1 MKTER
6 KKPDI
11 TASLRAAII
20 NGQFLP
26 NERLIEAEL
35 AARFATNRVQIRA
48 SLSKLEGEGLV
59 ASEPNRGARVR
70 VVSGEE
76 ALEITEARAAMET
89 LVAAKAAER
98 ATVKDIAR
106 LQNILRG
113 MKGAIGGGDLLG
125 YSNLNGEL
133 HMELRRIARHGT
145 ATRILSLLNSQ
156 IIRFQ
161 FRAILIP
168 GRASKSFAEHKAIVD
183 AIRAHDAARAR
194 AAMAAHLA
202 HVVEALRKAIAS
214 QGAQTSFVPE
224 HPGFATTVS
233 ALERGA

>member
-1 MKTER
+1 MKNDR

-11 TASLRAAII
+11 TTSLRAAII

-35 AARFATNRVQIRA
+35 AARFSTNRVQIRA

-59 ASEPNRGARVR
+59 VSEPNRGARVR
-70 VVSGEE
+70 LVTAEE

-89 LVAAKAAER
+89 LVVAKAAER
-98 ATVKDIAR
+98 ATSKDIAR
-106 LQNILRG
+106 LQDILRG
-113 MKGAIGGGDLLG
+113 MKEAIGGGDLLS
-125 YSNLNGEL
+125 YSNLNGGL
-133 HMELRRIARHGT
+133 HMELRRIARHTT

-183 AIRAHDAARAR
+183 AIRLHNPEKARG
-194 AAMAAHLA
+194 AMAAHLG

-224 HPGFATTVS
+224 HPGFATTN
-233 ALERGA
+233 LPFERRA